1 MPEEDIEIFERQY
14 IQGLKEARDVGVVL
28 KSKLASF
35 RSMDPDVLVFVFEGI
50 EDKSVYYAWIK
61 RIDSTLVYEPFPCG
75 GKGQLLKLKDQ
86 LERDKSELASKVFF
100 FMDRDFDD
108 YRGENE
114 SEELFMT
121 QAYSFENYLVN
132 QDVLEELLKNEL
144 HCHAEP
150 SCRAG
155 VVDLFGKLYADFLAV
170 TRDINFR
177 IYISKKCDIRR
188 VQDLPQK
195 INKIAKVSLSTVL
208 PSDNDLKALVSLE
221 REPREEEI
229 ATHLTEFEALD
240 AATRYRGKFALMF
253 FRTWL
258 AHLAADRNSEQ
269 SVHFAGV
276 SREGLR
282 ARDYFELDSL
292 AGKASLPDG
301 LERFVRRVG
310 SGGAVSPAIAA

>member
-1 MPEEDIEIFERQY
+1 MPEEELEEFERQY
-14 IQGLKEARDVGVVL
+14 IEDIKSARDVGAVL

-61 RIDSTLVYEPFPCG
+61 RVDPDLVYEPFPCG
-75 GKGQLLKLKDQ
+75 GKGQLLKLRDQ
-86 LERDKSELASKVFF
+86 LERDKGGLASKVFF

-108 YRGENE
+108 YRGDGE

-132 QDVLEELLKNEL
+132 QGVLEELLKNEL

-150 SCRAG
+150 ACRIG
-155 VVDLFGKLYADFLAV
+155 VVDLFGRLYEDFLTI

-188 VQDLPQK
+188 VEDLPQK
-195 INKIAKVSLSTVL
+195 INKIANISLSAVK

-221 REPREEEI
+221 REPLEQEI
-229 ATHLTEFEALD
+229 AAHKDEFESLD

-258 AHLAADRNSEQ
+258 AHLAADRNSEE

-276 SREGLR
+276 PREGLR
-282 ARDYFELDSL
+282 ARAYFELDNL
-292 AGKASLPDG
+292 AGKAGLPDG
-301 LERFVRRVG
+301 LELFVRRLSEGG
-310 SGGAVSPAIAA
+310 SKVPAVAA